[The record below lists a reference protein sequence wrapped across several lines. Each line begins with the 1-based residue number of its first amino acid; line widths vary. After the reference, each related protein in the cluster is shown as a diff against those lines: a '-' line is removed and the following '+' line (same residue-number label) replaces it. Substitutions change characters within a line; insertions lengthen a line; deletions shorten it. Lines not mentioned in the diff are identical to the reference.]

1 VIVLASVT
9 NTLVDFATNVVADL
23 GLPGVFLL
31 ALMGSTGIP
40 VPSEVTML
48 FAGYDAYAGHNTL
61 LTVIIAGCLGDLAG
75 ATIAYSIGY
84 FGRLELVERHGAKFH
99 LTPANMAR
107 ADRLFQRHGTPLI
120 FFGRMI
126 PLVRAFI
133 SFPAGAARM
142 PYWRFAMYTVAGSA
156 FWIGGWAI
164 AGYELGPSYHSVQN
178 KLHYVDIAVVVLL
191 AVAVVYLLMRWHRRR
206 QAALAGP
213 ADEQA

>member
-23 GLPGVFLL
+23 GLPGIFLL
-31 ALMGSTGIP
+31 STMGSTGIP

-48 FAGYDAYAGHNTL
+48 FAGYDVYQHHNTL
-61 LTVIIAGCLGDLAG
+61 VTVILAGLLGDLAG
-75 ATIAYSIGY
+75 ATIGYSIGY

-107 ADRLFQRHGTPLI
+107 GDRLFQRHGTPLI

-142 PYWRFAMYTVAGSA
+142 PYWRFLALTAAGSA
-156 FWIGGWAI
+156 IWISGWAI

-178 KLHYVDIAVVVLL
+178 KLHYVDIAIVVALV
-191 AVAVVYLLMRWHRRR
+191 VGVVYLVVRRRRRR
-206 QAALAGP
+206 QAAL
-213 ADEQA
+213 EHS